1 MGDSGKMVARQEN
14 LSIHTSCYS
23 LGHLE
28 VRIGQRQ
35 QRVSTGGWANA
46 LSSPS
51 DPGAPDSSVFPSAIQ
66 IRGLG
71 CWKMEVQDVLFS
83 SYQWASS

>member
-14 LSIHTSCYS
+14 LSINSSYYS

-28 VRIGQRQ
+28 VRTGHRQ

-51 DPGAPDSSVFPSAIQ
+51 VPGAPDSPVFPSATQVRGFRMLGGGGARCFIQ
-66 IRGLG
+66 FVSTG
-71 CWKMEVQDVLFS
+71 
-83 SYQWASS
+83 

>member
-14 LSIHTSCYS
+14 LSIHSSCYS
-23 LGHLE
+23 LEHLE
-28 VRIGQRQ
+28 VRFEHRR

-51 DPGAPDSSVFPSAIQ
+51 DPGAPNSPVFPSAIQ
-66 IRGLG
+66 VRGFRMLG
-71 CWKMEVQDVLFS
+71 DGGARCFIQFVLTG
-83 SYQWASS
+83 

>member
-66 IRGLG
+66 IRGVRMLEDG
-71 CWKMEVQDVLFS
+71 GARCFIQFVSMG
-83 SYQWASS
+83 

>member
-1 MGDSGKMVARQEN
+1 MGDSGKLVARQEN
-14 LSIHTSCYS
+14 LSIHRSYYS

-28 VRIGQRQ
+28 VRIEHRR

-46 LSSPS
+46 LPSPS

-66 IRGLG
+66 VRGFRMLEDG
-71 CWKMEVQDVLFS
+71 GARCFIQFVSMG
-83 SYQWASS
+83 